1 MQMSPTGPDMTPLGQ
16 GRPVI
21 FGEVLFDTFEDGS
34 AVLGGAPFNVAWHLQ
49 GFGLAPLFI
58 SRVGDDEAGER
69 VLRTMGAWGMDTQG
83 VQVDPDHPT
92 GRVRVKLEGGQ
103 PSFDILPDQAY
114 DFVEAG
120 PAVDGLDNTGAA
132 LLYHGSLCARNEVSR
147 ETLVQLRRRHALP
160 VFVDVNL
167 RSPWWTKERIGEL
180 VAGARWVKLN
190 DHELRALGGAQ
201 SGGLHE
207 IARAYLQASGFEL
220 LIVTLGTDGA
230 LIASSQGIE
239 RGAPVVVDDVA
250 DTVGAGDAFSAVMV
264 YGLIRGW
271 VPSIVLKGAM
281 EFAAQ
286 ICRRRGATT
295 TEVALYRGFQAQWA
309 GGDQPE

>member
-1 MQMSPTGPDMTPLGQ
+1 MQMSPTDPEVMPLGE

-58 SRVGDDEAGER
+58 SRVGDDEPGAR
-69 VLRTMGAWGMDTQG
+69 VLQTMRDWGMDTQG
-83 VQVDPDHPT
+83 VQVDPDRPT
-92 GRVRVKLEGGQ
+92 GRVEVRIEGGQ

-114 DFVEAG
+114 DFVEPQPAMEALDGAG
-120 PAVDGLDNTGAA
+120 AV
-132 LLYHGSLCARNEVSR
+132 LLYHGSLSARNEVSR
-147 ETLVQLRRRHALP
+147 GTLMQLRRRHARP

-167 RSPWWTKERIGEL
+167 RPPWWTKERINEL
-180 VAGARWVKLN
+180 VSGARWVKLN
-190 DHELRALGGAQ
+190 DHELRALSGTP
-201 SGGLHE
+201 SGGLNE
-207 IARAYLQASGFEL
+207 SAAAYLHALGFEL
-220 LIVTLGTDGA
+220 LI
-230 LIASSQGIE
+230 
-239 RGAPVVVDDVA
+239 VA
-250 DTVGAGDAFSAVMV
+250 DTVGAGDAFSAVTL

-271 VPSIVLKGAM
+271 AASDTLQRAM

-295 TEVALYRGFQAQWA
+295 TEHELYRGFQARWRGA
-309 GGDQPE
+309 GETE

>member
-1 MQMSPTGPDMTPLGQ
+1 MSPTDPELMPLGQ

-58 SRVGDDEAGER
+58 SRVGDDEPGAR
-69 VLRTMGAWGMDTQG
+69 VLQTMRDWGMDTQG
-83 VQVDPDHPT
+83 VQVDPDRPT
-92 GRVRVKLEGGQ
+92 GRVEVRIEGGQ
-103 PSFDILPDQAY
+103 PSFDIVPDQAY
-114 DFVEAG
+114 DFVEPQPAMEALDGAG
-120 PAVDGLDNTGAA
+120 AV
-132 LLYHGSLCARNEVSR
+132 LLYHGSLSARNEVSR
-147 ETLVQLRRRHALP
+147 GTLMQLRRRHALP

-167 RSPWWTKERIGEL
+167 RPPWWTKERINEL
-180 VAGARWVKLN
+180 VSGARWVKLN
-190 DHELRALGGAQ
+190 DHELRALGGTP
-201 SGGLHE
+201 SGGLNE
-207 IARAYLQASGFEL
+207 SAAAYLHALGFEL

-230 LIASSQGIE
+230 LVASGEGIE
-239 RGAPVVVDDVA
+239 KGDPVVVEEVA
-250 DTVGAGDAFSAVMV
+250 DTVGAGDAFSAVTL

-271 VPSIVLKGAM
+271 AASDTLQRAM

-295 TEVALYRGFQAQWA
+295 TERELYRGFQARWRGA
-309 GGDQPE
+309 GETE